1 MSPRSREDGAGV
13 APRRVLRFADAGA
26 QGREDQ
32 LAAEEP
38 LQIRLNGEPVAVLMR
53 TPGDDTDLATG
64 FAVTEQLVREAG
76 EIRAVLHRRR
86 EDGSTDPN
94 DIDVQAEPGGR
105 EALDRA
111 RRAILGSSS
120 CGLCGKTTLAAVHL
134 VAEPFASP
142 PDLASAWLRTLPG
155 ALLSEQ
161 RHFHRTGGLHAAG
174 IFVNGRPSPV
184 LLREDIGR
192 HNACD
197 KVVGAALGSPDWGAR
212 GTEAGA
218 AAGFGLRDAVLL
230 VSGRASFEVVQKAW
244 VAGIGAV
251 AALSA
256 PSSLAVDLASE
267 ARMTLV
273 GFLSPGRLNLY
284 AGRVDGY
291 RA

>member
-1 MSPRSREDGAGV
+1 MSPRVGDDDVGV
-13 APRRVLRFADAGA
+13 AARRVLRFADAGA
-26 QGREDQ
+26 QGREDHV
-32 LAAEEP
+32 AAEEP

-53 TPGDDTDLATG
+53 TPGDDADLATG

-76 EIRAVLHRRR
+76 AIRAVLHGRR

-94 DIDVQAEPGGR
+94 DIDVQAEPGGL
-105 EALDRA
+105 EALERA
-111 RRAILGSSS
+111 RRAILASSS

-174 IFVNGRPSPV
+174 IFLKGGESPV

-197 KVVGAALGSPDWGAR
+197 KVVGASLGPPGR
-212 GTEAGA
+212 GTRGVEAGT
-218 AAGFGLRDAVLL
+218 AGEFDLRDAVLL

-256 PSSLAVDLASE
+256 PSSLAVDLARE

-273 GFLSPGRLNLY
+273 GFLSPTRLNLY
-284 AGRVDGY
+284 SGRVDGQ